1 MKRFIFYLKSVKNPK
16 VFTTAIGF
24 GEDRLAAQA
33 QVMRDY
39 PYWNW
44 TILSYGEC

>member
-1 MKRFIFYLKSVKNPK
+1 MKRFIFYLVSRQNPNVIK
-16 VFTTAIGF
+16 TAIGF
-24 GEDRLAAQA
+24 GEDRLAAQG

-44 TILSYGEC
+44 EIRSSSEC